1 METDISYNLQLI
13 SAFSFGV
20 MFFGRE
26 TNDRD
31 KALVVYGRIFGHKLD
46 QSVLRLAE
54 NWKCERTQLS
64 FKSSQLKSHAK
75 KAEHNH

>member
-13 SAFSFGV
+13 SACSFGV

-54 NWKCERTQLS
+54 N
-64 FKSSQLKSHAK
+64 
-75 KAEHNH
+75 